1 MTIDTVPMPLTDEE
15 IAELLAE
22 IEKDGLGVPL
32 MDATELRELL
42 AGTNGHKGT
51 L

>member
-1 MTIDTVPMPLTDEE
+1 MILDTVPMPLTDEE

-22 IEKDGLGVPL
+22 IEKDEQGVPL